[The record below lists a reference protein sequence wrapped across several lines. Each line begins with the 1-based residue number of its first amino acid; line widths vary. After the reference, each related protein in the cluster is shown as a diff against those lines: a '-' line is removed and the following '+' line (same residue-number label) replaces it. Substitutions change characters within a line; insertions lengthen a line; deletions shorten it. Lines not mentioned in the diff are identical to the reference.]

1 MNVQLSAYH
10 VATPGFVDGDDG
22 IVKRVVFATRTAS
35 VFVVPESYW
44 SLVIDGKLD
53 ELPTS
58 VLSEF
63 METELVVPIV
73 ENELEVILRRHR
85 EQTTVD
91 DRLALV
97 IQSTASCQ
105 LACGYCG
112 QQHSKKQLS
121 EEHQDLFLDSV
132 RNKLSSGR
140 YKKLGIGWFGAEPL
154 AGRSV
159 MHRMSP
165 KLRSIADTFGC
176 EYASS
181 IVTNGLS
188 LTDEVA
194 TELVEMHSVNAI
206 TISLDGTRDAHDLRR
221 STKTGRPTFDRIFA
235 NLVNI
240 CSRKDLNVDI
250 DVRANVDRRNWEA
263 ISPLLRLLAE
273 SGLQRRIRFYVAPI
287 HSWGNDAHKLSLSPE
302 EFADREIVWFAEM
315 ARLGFR
321 VSVVPELI
329 PIVCIA
335 VRPESALIDATGELY
350 NCTEVSYVPAY
361 GTPNKFAI
369 GHIETGENKDPRR
382 IFGSFNDRVASGAY
396 SCSGCR
402 MLPVCGGGCPKEW
415 LEGRAPCP
423 SAKVNIEQRLL
434 LTYALS
440 RIGGAKTS
448 APRGAPARV

>member
-1 MNVQLSAYH
+1 MTVQLSAYH
-10 VATPGFVDGDDG
+10 AATPAFLDGHDG
-22 IVKRVVFATRTAS
+22 VVKRVVFATRTAS
-35 VFVVPESYW
+35 VFVVPESHW
-44 SLVIDGKLD
+44 SLAVTEKLD
-53 ELPTS
+53 EIPGS

-63 METELVVPIV
+63 IEAELVVPAA
-73 ENELEVILRRHR
+73 EKELDVILARHR
-85 EQTTVD
+85 KQTALD

-97 IQSTASCQ
+97 IQPTASCQ

-121 EEHQDLFLDSV
+121 EPHQDLFLQSV
-132 RNKLSSGR
+132 REKLASGR

-159 MHRMSP
+159 MLRMSP
-165 KLRSIADTFGC
+165 KLRSIAEDFGC

-181 IVTNGLS
+181 VVTNGLS
-188 LTDEVA
+188 LTNDVA
-194 TELVEMHSVNAI
+194 TELVEKHSVNAI

-221 STKTGRPTFDRIFA
+221 STKTGHRTFDRIYA
-235 NLVNI
+235 NLLNI
-240 CSRKDLNVDI
+240 CRRDDINIGI

-263 ISPLLRLLAE
+263 VSPLLQQLAD
-273 SGLQRRIRFYVAPI
+273 SGLQKRIRFYVAPI
-287 HSWGNDAHKLSLSPE
+287 HSWGNDAHELSLSPQ
-302 EFADREIVWFAEM
+302 EFAEQEIVWFTEM

-321 VSVVPELI
+321 ICMVPELS

-335 VRPESALIDATGELY
+335 VKPESELIDATGQLY

-369 GHIETGENKDPRR
+369 GHVETGEVKDARR
-382 IFGSFNDRVASGAY
+382 VFDGFNEQVAAGAY
-396 SCSGCR
+396 GCSDCR

-423 SAKVNIEQRLL
+423 SAKLNIEQRLL

-440 RIGGAKTS
+440 RIGAAKTVGS
-448 APRGAPARV
+448 EGAPARH